1 MGNILFSPF
10 GRWIEADMIKKFH
23 LRFTPMNPLL
33 LGLVVI
39 FLWDGYFFF
48 NYIISLFRNYRIREW
63 KPRVSIIIPAYNE
76 GRRVLNAIESALAQD
91 YPDFEVIVV
100 DDGSEDETFGA
111 ASSLK
116 NARLK
121 VYRVEHG
128 GKARA
133 LNFGLSKASGEV
145 VVTTDADSRL
155 EPDAVKELVRRFY
168 SDEVLGV
175 GGQVRVSGGSFLE
188 MAQDAEHLR
197 IAMFRRAKELD
208 DLSLAPGPIAAFRR
222 EALERIGG
230 FVEDIVEDY
239 ATTKAV
245 KEFGKV
251 VYAPR
256 ARVWTKMPKSLAVLW
271 RQRKRWF
278 LGDLKNLGGGFT
290 KDLTFLLLSD
300 VVALLDVIVPPLLLL
315 TGQFEL
321 FALWWFFETF
331 TMLLPTLFEG
341 GRLIN
346 ALLFPVIVWFWAA
359 FYLTL
364 HVYGYLSVLL
374 GKV

>member
-1 MGNILFSPF
+1 
-10 GRWIEADMIKKFH
+10 
-23 LRFTPMNPLL
+23 MNPLTVAL
-33 LGLVVI
+33 ALI
-39 FLWDGYFFF
+39 FLWDGYFFL

-63 KPRVSIIIPAYNE
+63 EPKVSIIIPAYNE
-76 GRRVLNAIESALAQD
+76 GERVLRAINSALGQD
-91 YPDFEVIVV
+91 YPDIEVIVI
-100 DDGSEDETFGA
+100 DDGSEDNTFEV
-111 ASSLK
+111 ASSVK
-116 NARLK
+116 SPVLK
-121 VYRVEHG
+121 VYRKEHG
-128 GKARA
+128 GKAKA
-133 LNFGLSKASGEV
+133 LNFGLLKASGEV
-145 VVTTDADSRL
+145 IITTDADSYL
-155 EPDAVKELVRRFY
+155 EREAVRELVRRFY

-175 GGQVRVSGGSFLE
+175 GGQVRVMGDSFLE
-188 MAQDAEHLR
+188 RAQDTEHLR

-256 ARVWTKMPKSLAVLW
+256 ARVWTKMPKSLSALW

-290 KDLTFLLLSD
+290 KDLAFLLASD
-300 VVALLDVIVPPLLLL
+300 AVALLDVIVPPFLLI
-315 TGQFEL
+315 TGNFAL

-346 ALLFPVIVWFWAA
+346 ALLFPLIVWFWAV

-364 HVYGYLSVLL
+364 HLYGYLSVLL
-374 GKV
+374 QRA

>member
-1 MGNILFSPF
+1 
-10 GRWIEADMIKKFH
+10 
-23 LRFTPMNPLL
+23 MNPLL
-33 LGLVVI
+33 AGIVVVL
-39 FLWDGYFFF
+39 LWDSYFFF
-48 NYIISLFRNYRIREW
+48 NYAVSLFRSYRTREW
-63 KPRVSIIIPAYNE
+63 NPRVSIIIPAYNE
-76 GRRVLNAIESALAQD
+76 GERVLRAIKSALSQE

-100 DDGSEDETFGA
+100 DDGSEDNTFKV
-111 ASSLK
+111 ASSVK
-116 NARLK
+116 DARLK
-121 VYRVEHG
+121 VYRKEHG
-128 GKARA
+128 GKAKA
-133 LNFGLSKASGEV
+133 LNFGFSKASGEII
-145 VVTTDADSRL
+145 VTTDADSRL
-155 EPDAVKELVRRFY
+155 EPGAIMELVRRFY
-168 SDEVLGV
+168 SEEVLGV

-230 FVEDIVEDY
+230 FVDDIVEDY

-245 KEFGKV
+245 KEFGRV

-256 ARVWTKMPKSLAVLW
+256 ARVWTEMPRSIAVLW

-300 VVALLDVIVPPLLLL
+300 VVAFFDVIVPPLLLL
-315 TGQFEL
+315 TDQFEL
-321 FALWWFFETF
+321 FALWCLFETL
-331 TMLLPTLFEG
+331 TMLLPTFIEG
-341 GRLIN
+341 GKLVN

-359 FYLTL
+359 FYLAL
-364 HVYGYLSVLL
+364 HVYGYLSLLL
-374 GKV
+374 GRA

>member
-1 MGNILFSPF
+1 
-10 GRWIEADMIKKFH
+10 
-23 LRFTPMNPLL
+23 MNPLL
-33 LGLVVI
+33 LCLVVI
-39 FLWDGYFFF
+39 FLWDGYFFV
-48 NYIISLFRNYRIREW
+48 NYLLHLFTEYRTGQW
-63 KPRVSIIIPAYNE
+63 LPKVSILIPAYNE
-76 GRRVLNAIESALAQD
+76 GEHVLKAVRSALAQD

-100 DDGSEDETFGA
+100 DDGSEDNTFEV
-111 ASSLK
+111 ASSVK
-116 NARLK
+116 SPMLK
-121 VYRVEHG
+121 VYRMEHG

-145 VVTTDADSRL
+145 IVTTDADSYL
-155 EPDAVKELVRRFY
+155 EPDAVKELVRRFH

-175 GGQVRVSGGSFLE
+175 GGQVRVAGGSFLE
-188 MAQDAEHLR
+188 MAQDTEHLR

-222 EALERIGG
+222 EAIERIGG

-290 KDLTFLLLSD
+290 KDLAFLLLSD
-300 VVALLDVIVPPLLLL
+300 VVAFFDVIVPPLLLI

-346 ALLFPVIVWFWAA
+346 ALLFPLIIWFWAV

-364 HVYGYLSVLL
+364 HIYGYLSVLL
-374 GKV
+374 RGA

>member
-1 MGNILFSPF
+1 
-10 GRWIEADMIKKFH
+10 
-23 LRFTPMNPLL
+23 MNPLL
-33 LGLVVI
+33 AGIVVVL
-39 FLWDGYFFF
+39 LWDSYFFF
-48 NYIISLFRNYRIREW
+48 NYAVSLFRSYRTREW
-63 KPRVSIIIPAYNE
+63 NPRVSIIIPAYNE
-76 GRRVLNAIESALAQD
+76 GERVLRAIKSALSQE

-100 DDGSEDETFGA
+100 DDGSEDNTFKV
-111 ASSLK
+111 ASSVK
-116 NARLK
+116 DARLK
-121 VYRVEHG
+121 VYRKEHG
-128 GKARA
+128 GKAKA
-133 LNFGLSKASGEV
+133 LNFGFSKASGEII
-145 VVTTDADSRL
+145 VTTDADSRL
-155 EPDAVKELVRRFY
+155 EPGAIRELVRRFY
-168 SDEVLGV
+168 SEEVLGV
-175 GGQVRVSGGSFLE
+175 GGQVRVSGRSFLE

-230 FVEDIVEDY
+230 FVDDIVEDY

-245 KEFGKV
+245 KEFGRV

-256 ARVWTKMPKSLAVLW
+256 ARVWTEMPRSIAVLW

-300 VVALLDVIVPPLLLL
+300 VVAFFDVIVPPLLLL

-321 FALWWFFETF
+321 FALWCLFETL
-331 TMLLPTLFEG
+331 TMLLPTFIEG
-341 GRLIN
+341 GKLVN

-359 FYLTL
+359 FYLAL
-364 HVYGYLSVLL
+364 HVYGYLSLLL
-374 GKV
+374 GRA

>member
-1 MGNILFSPF
+1 
-10 GRWIEADMIKKFH
+10 
-23 LRFTPMNPLL
+23 MNPLL
-33 LGLVVI
+33 FGIIVI

-48 NYIISLFRNYRIREW
+48 NYIISLFHDYRIKEW
-63 KPRVSIIIPAYNE
+63 SPRVSVIIPAYNE
-76 GRRVLNAIESALAQD
+76 GERVLNAIRSALTQD

-100 DDGSEDETFGA
+100 DDGSEDSTFEV
-111 ASSLK
+111 ASSVRDP
-116 NARLK
+116 RLR
-121 VYRVEHG
+121 VYRVGHG

-145 VVTTDADSRL
+145 IVTTDADSRL
-155 EPDAVKELVRRFY
+155 ERDAVRELVRRFY
-168 SDEVLGV
+168 SDEVLAV
-175 GGQVRVSGGSFLE
+175 GGQVRVAGSSFLE

-208 DLSLAPGPIAAFRR
+208 DLSVAPGPVSAFRR

-239 ATTKAV
+239 ATTKAL
-245 KEFGKV
+245 KAFGKV
-251 VYAPR
+251 VYAPG
-256 ARVWTKMPKSLAVLW
+256 ARVWTEMPKSIGVLW

-290 KDLTFLLLSD
+290 KDLAFLLLSD
-300 VVALLDVIVPPLLLL
+300 VVAFFDVIVPPLLLI

-341 GRLIN
+341 GKLIN

-359 FYLTL
+359 FYLAL
-364 HVYGYLSVLL
+364 HIYGYLSALL
-374 GKV
+374 RRA

>member
-1 MGNILFSPF
+1 
-10 GRWIEADMIKKFH
+10 
-23 LRFTPMNPLL
+23 MNPLL
-33 LGLVVI
+33 LGLAVV

-48 NYIISLFRNYRIREW
+48 NYIISLFHNYGIREW
-63 KPRVSIIIPAYNE
+63 TPKVSIIIPAYNE
-76 GRRVLNAIESALAQD
+76 GKRVLRAINSALEQD
-91 YPDFEVIVV
+91 YPDLEVIVV
-100 DDGSEDETFGA
+100 DDGSEDNTFEV
-111 ASSLK
+111 ASSVK
-116 NARLK
+116 DPRLR
-121 VYRVEHG
+121 VYRKEHG
-128 GKARA
+128 GKAKA
-133 LNFGLSKASGEV
+133 LNFGLSKAIGEIII
-145 VVTTDADSRL
+145 TTDADSYL
-155 EPDAVKELVRRFY
+155 ERDAIKELVRRFY

-175 GGQVRVSGGSFLE
+175 GGQVRVAGSSFLE
-188 MAQDAEHLR
+188 RAQDAEHLR

-208 DLSLAPGPIAAFRR
+208 DLSLAPGPVAAFRR

-245 KEFGKV
+245 KELGKV

-256 ARVWTKMPKSLAVLW
+256 ARAWTEMPRSLSALW

-290 KDLTFLLLSD
+290 KDLTFLLASD
-300 VVALLDVIVPPLLLL
+300 VVAFLDVVVPPLLLI
-315 TGQFEL
+315 TGNFAL

-346 ALLFPVIVWFWAA
+346 ALLFPLIVWFWAA

-364 HVYGYLSVLL
+364 HIYGYLSVLL
-374 GKV
+374 RRV

>member
-1 MGNILFSPF
+1 M
-10 GRWIEADMIKKFH
+10 D
-23 LRFTPMNPLL
+23 PLL
-33 LGLVVI
+33 PCLAVLL
-39 FLWDGYFFF
+39 LWDGYFFV
-48 NYIISLFRNYRIREW
+48 NYILHIFREYQTGRW
-63 KPRVSIIIPAYNE
+63 LPAVSILIPAYNE
-76 GRRVLNAIESALAQD
+76 GERVLRAIESALSQD
-91 YPDFEVIVV
+91 YPDFEVIVI
-100 DDGSEDETFGA
+100 DDGSGDNTFEV
-111 ASSLK
+111 ASSVK
-116 NARLK
+116 SARLK
-121 VYRVEHG
+121 VYRMEHG

-133 LNFGLSKASGEV
+133 LNFGLSKASGEIII
-145 VVTTDADSRL
+145 TTDADSRL

-175 GGQVRVSGGSFLE
+175 GGQVRVAGGSFLE
-188 MAQDAEHLR
+188 IAQDAEHLR

-222 EALERIGG
+222 EALEGIGG

-239 ATTKAV
+239 ATTRAV
-245 KEFGKV
+245 KALGKV

-256 ARVWTKMPKSLAVLW
+256 ARVWTEMPKSLAVLW
-271 RQRKRWF
+271 RQRRRWF

-300 VVALLDVIVPPLLLL
+300 VVAFFDVIVPPLLLL
-315 TGQFEL
+315 TGQFEF

-359 FYLTL
+359 FYLVL
-364 HVYGYLSVLL
+364 HIYGYLSVLL
-374 GKV
+374 RRI

>member
-1 MGNILFSPF
+1 
-10 GRWIEADMIKKFH
+10 
-23 LRFTPMNPLL
+23 MNPLL

-63 KPRVSIIIPAYNE
+63 EPRVSVIIPAYNE
-76 GRRVLNAIESALAQD
+76 GERVLVAINSALSQD

-100 DDGSEDETFGA
+100 DDGSEDNTFEA
-111 ASSLK
+111 ASSVK
-116 NARLK
+116 DPRLK
-121 VYRVEHG
+121 VYRKEHG
-128 GKARA
+128 GKAKA
-133 LNFGLSKASGEV
+133 LNLGLSKASGEII
-145 VVTTDADSRL
+145 VTTDADSRL
-155 EPDAVKELVRRFY
+155 EPDSVKELVRRFY
-168 SDEVLGV
+168 SDDVLGV
-175 GGQVRVSGGSFLE
+175 GGQVRVEGNSFLE

-197 IAMFRRAKELD
+197 IGMFRRAKELD

-230 FVEDIVEDY
+230 FVEDLVEDY
-239 ATTKAV
+239 ATTKAI
-245 KEFGKV
+245 KEFGRV

-256 ARVWTKMPKSLAVLW
+256 ARVWTEMPKSLAVLW

-290 KDLTFLLLSD
+290 KDWAFLVLSD
-300 VVALLDVIVPPLLLL
+300 VVALFDVFVPPLLLA

-331 TMLLPTLFEG
+331 TMLLPALFEG
-341 GRLIN
+341 GKLIN
-346 ALLFPVIVWFWAA
+346 ALLFPIILWFWAV

-364 HVYGYLSVLL
+364 HLYGYLQNFYHD
-374 GKV
+374 

>member
-1 MGNILFSPF
+1 
-10 GRWIEADMIKKFH
+10 
-23 LRFTPMNPLL
+23 MNPLL
-33 LGLVVI
+33 AGIVVVL
-39 FLWDGYFFF
+39 LWDSYFFF
-48 NYIISLFRNYRIREW
+48 NYAVSLFRSYRTREW
-63 KPRVSIIIPAYNE
+63 NPRVSIIIPAYNE
-76 GRRVLNAIESALAQD
+76 GERVLRAIKSALSQE

-100 DDGSEDETFGA
+100 DDGSEDNTFKV
-111 ASSLK
+111 ASSVK
-116 NARLK
+116 DARLK
-121 VYRVEHG
+121 VYRKEHG
-128 GKARA
+128 GKAKA
-133 LNFGLSKASGEV
+133 LNFGFSKASGEII
-145 VVTTDADSRL
+145 VTTDADSRL
-155 EPDAVKELVRRFY
+155 EPGAIRELVRRFY
-168 SDEVLGV
+168 SEEVLGV
-175 GGQVRVSGGSFLE
+175 GGQVRVSGRSFLE

-230 FVEDIVEDY
+230 FVDDIVEDY

-245 KEFGKV
+245 KEFGRV

-256 ARVWTKMPKSLAVLW
+256 ARVWTEMPRSIAVLW

-300 VVALLDVIVPPLLLL
+300 VVAFFDVVVPPLLLL

-321 FALWWFFETF
+321 FALWCLFETL
-331 TMLLPTLFEG
+331 TMLLPTFIEG
-341 GRLIN
+341 GKLVN

-359 FYLTL
+359 FYLAL
-364 HVYGYLSVLL
+364 HVYGYLSLLL
-374 GKV
+374 GRA

>member
-1 MGNILFSPF
+1 
-10 GRWIEADMIKKFH
+10 
-23 LRFTPMNPLL
+23 MNPLIS
-33 LGLVVI
+33 GLVVI

-48 NYIISLFRNYRIREW
+48 NYITSLFRNYRIMEW

-76 GRRVLNAIESALAQD
+76 GERVLRAIKSALAQD
-91 YPDFEVIVV
+91 YRDFEVIVV
-100 DDGSEDETFGA
+100 DDGSEDNTFEI
-111 ASSLK
+111 ASSVK
-116 NARLK
+116 SARLK

-128 GKARA
+128 GKAKA

-145 VVTTDADSRL
+145 IVTTDADSYL
-155 EPDAVKELVRRFY
+155 EPDAVGELVRRFY

-175 GGQVRVSGGSFLE
+175 GGQVRVAGSSFLE
-188 MAQDAEHLR
+188 MVQDAEHLR

-222 EALERIGG
+222 GALERIGG

-256 ARVWTKMPKSLAVLW
+256 ARVWTEMPKSPRILW

-290 KDLTFLLLSD
+290 KDLAFLLLSD
-300 VVALLDVIVPPLLLL
+300 VVAFFDVIVPPLLLI
-315 TGQFEL
+315 TGQLEL

-359 FYLTL
+359 FYLAL

-374 GKV
+374 RNA

>member
-1 MGNILFSPF
+1 
-10 GRWIEADMIKKFH
+10 
-23 LRFTPMNPLL
+23 MNPLL
-33 LGLVVI
+33 LALFVI
-39 FLWDGYFFF
+39 LLWDGYFFF
-48 NYIISLFRNYRIREW
+48 NYIISLFKNYRIREW
-63 KPRVSIIIPAYNE
+63 SPKVSIIIPAYNE
-76 GRRVLNAIESALAQD
+76 GERVLRAIKSALAQN
-91 YPDFEVIVV
+91 YPDFEVIVI
-100 DDGSEDETFGA
+100 DDGSEDNTFKV
-111 ASSLK
+111 ASSVKDPHL
-116 NARLK
+116 R
-121 VYRVEHG
+121 VYRAEHG
-128 GKARA
+128 GKAKA
-133 LNFGLSKASGEV
+133 LNFGLSKASGEI
-145 VVTTDADSRL
+145 VVTTDADSSL
-155 EPDAVKELVRRFY
+155 EPDAVGELVRRFY

-175 GGQVRVSGGSFLE
+175 GGQVRVAGSSFLE

-256 ARVWTKMPKSLAVLW
+256 ARVWTEMPKSLRILW
-271 RQRKRWF
+271 GQRKRWF

-290 KDLTFLLLSD
+290 KDLAFLLLSD
-300 VVALLDVIVPPLLLL
+300 VVAFFDVIVPPLLLI

-359 FYLTL
+359 FYLAL
-364 HVYGYLSVLL
+364 HVYGYLSVLP
-374 GKV
+374 GRV